1 MTALDA
7 APAAIDQVTG
17 VAALASLDVR
27 TADQWCVCV
36 CRDDRHHDLVV
47 DPVFVDGTYVDR
59 EAWRTD
65 RDAAV
70 RDLAHTPAE
79 HAHIVIRPARHIT
92 APVEV
97 DQP

>member
-7 APAAIDQVTG
+7 PAGIDQVTG
-17 VAALASLDVR
+17 VATLASLDVR

-47 DPVFVDGTYVDR
+47 DPVFTDGTYVDR

-65 RDAAV
+65 RDTAV
-70 RDLAHTPAE
+70 RDLAYTPAE
-79 HAHIVIRPARHIT
+79 HAHIVIRPSRVVT

-97 DQP
+97 DVP